1 MSGPEGVNGTS
12 TGGKAGGDGSKVP
25 KGNYKVGPLL
35 LTGWRKKPTFFG
47 FVKQPIGI

>member
-25 KGNYKVGPLL
+25 KGNDKVGPLL
-35 LTGWRKKPTFFG
+35 LKGWGKNLRFS
-47 FVKQPIGI
+47 VL